1 LHPDVTK
8 KTIHPINI
16 MKNKYQEQ
24 FTLSLAMGLFICF
37 FYVEKIEAKIE
48 LLDRVVAVVDSGVV
62 MESQLN
68 QRVRDIIDRLRS
80 DGMELPPKEVLE
92 EQVLERLIVEEIQ
105 LQIGEQAGV
114 KISDAELN
122 RALSMIASEN
132 SMNLE
137 QFKESLDANNDS
149 YIKLRDQVRKEL
161 IIQRVQRGKVG
172 ANIEIS
178 EQEIENFLN
187 SEEGRSRLAEQYN
200 VQQILLSLSSSAPE
214 NKVNLVKEKG
224 TNLIKRYKEGE
235 SFEKLAATYSSD
247 QNALEGGSLG
257 WRKSSELPT
266 LFSNVVVKMKVGE
279 ISELIRSGAGFHIIR
294 LAEKRGDVVKFEDQ
308 TLVRHILMQSSEIRS
323 ENQTKELINEIY
335 QELIDGEDFK
345 QLARQ
350 HSEDPGSKM
359 EGGELGWSSPDTF
372 DPAFEAVMNS
382 VDVGE
387 MSKPFQSSFGWHILE
402 VLDRRNEDISDE
414 VRKNRAYSIIFN
426 RKFEQELQRTLIE
439 LRSESY
445 VDIKLNT

>member
-1 LHPDVTK
+1 
-8 KTIHPINI
+8 

-48 LLDRVVAVVDSGVV
+48 LLDRVAAVVDSGVV

-68 QRVRDIIDRLRS
+68 QRVQDIIGRLRS
-80 DGMELPPKEVLE
+80 DGIELPPKEVLE
-92 EQVLERLIVEEIQ
+92 EQILERLIIEEIQ
-105 LQIGEQAGV
+105 LQIGDQAGV

-149 YIKLRDQVRKEL
+149 YVKLRDQVRKEL

-187 SEEGRSRLAEQYN
+187 SEEGRSKLAEQYN

-214 NKVNLVKEKG
+214 NEVNLVKEKG
-224 TNLIKRYKEGE
+224 ADLIERYKEGE

-257 WRKSSELPT
+257 WRKSSELPS

-294 LAEKRGDVVKFEDQ
+294 LSEKRGDVVKFEDQ
-308 TLVRHILMQSSEIRS
+308 TLVRHILIQSSEIRS
-323 ENQTKELINEIY
+323 ENQTKELINEIH

-359 EGGELGWSSPDTF
+359 EGGELGWSSPDSF

-382 VDVGE
+382 VDIGE

-402 VLDRRNEDISDE
+402 VLDRRNEDISDD

>member
-1 LHPDVTK
+1 
-8 KTIHPINI
+8 
-16 MKNKYQEQ
+16 MKNKYQKK
-24 FTLSLAMGLFICF
+24 FTLSLTIGLFLYL

-68 QRVRDIIDRLRS
+68 QRVQDIIGRLRS
-80 DGMELPPKEVLE
+80 DGVELPPKEVLE
-92 EQVLERLIVEEIQ
+92 EQVLERLIIEEIQ
-105 LQIGEQAGV
+105 LQIGDQAGV

-149 YIKLRDQVRKEL
+149 YVKLRDQVRKEL

-187 SEEGRSRLAEQYN
+187 SEEGRSKLAEQYN

-214 NKVNLVKEKG
+214 NEVNLVKEKG
-224 TNLIKRYKEGE
+224 ADLIERYKEGE

-257 WRKSSELPT
+257 WRKSSELPS

-294 LAEKRGDVVKFEDQ
+294 LSEKRGDVVKFEDQ
-308 TLVRHILMQSSEIRS
+308 TLVRHILIQSSEIRS
-323 ENQTKELINEIY
+323 ENQTKELINEIH

-359 EGGELGWSSPDTF
+359 EGGELGWSSPDSF

-382 VDVGE
+382 VDIGE

-402 VLDRRNEDISDE
+402 VLDRRNEDISDD

>member
-1 LHPDVTK
+1 
-8 KTIHPINI
+8 
-16 MKNKYQEQ
+16 MKNKYQKK
-24 FTLSLAMGLFICF
+24 FTLSLTIGLFLCF

-48 LLDRVVAVVDSGVV
+48 LLDQVVAVVDSGVV

-68 QRVRDIIDRLRS
+68 QRVQDIIGRLRS
-80 DGMELPPKEVLE
+80 DGIELPPKEVLE
-92 EQVLERLIVEEIQ
+92 EQILERLIIEEIQ
-105 LQIGEQAGV
+105 LQIGDQAGV

-149 YIKLRDQVRKEL
+149 YVKLRDQVRKEL

-187 SEEGRSRLAEQYN
+187 SEEGRSKLAEQYN

-214 NKVNLVKEKG
+214 NEVNLVKEKG
-224 TNLIKRYKEGE
+224 ADLIERYKEGE

-257 WRKSSELPT
+257 WRKSSELPS

-294 LAEKRGDVVKFEDQ
+294 LSEKRGDVVKFEDQ
-308 TLVRHILMQSSEIRS
+308 TLVRHILIQSSEIRS
-323 ENQTKELINEIY
+323 ENQTKELINEIH

-359 EGGELGWSSPDTF
+359 EGGELGWSSPDSF

-382 VDVGE
+382 VDIGE

-402 VLDRRNEDISDE
+402 VLDRRNEDISDD

>member
-1 LHPDVTK
+1 MKSNYK
-8 KTIHPINI
+8 KNL
-16 MKNKYQEQ
+16 
-24 FTLSLAMGLFICF
+24 TLSVLIGFLLSSF
-37 FYVEKIEAKIE
+37 FSERMEAKIE
-48 LLDRVVAVVDSGVV
+48 LIDRVIAVVDSGVI
-62 MESQLN
+62 MESELN
-68 QRVRDIIDRLRS
+68 LRVQDIIGRLRS
-80 DGMELPPKEVLE
+80 EGTELPPKELLE
-92 EQVLERLIVEEIQ
+92 EQVLERLIIEEIQ
-105 LQIGEQAGV
+105 LQIGDSAGV

-122 RALSMIASEN
+122 RALSMLASQN

-137 QFKESLDANNDS
+137 QFKESLDANNSS
-149 YIKLRDQVRKEL
+149 YSKLRDSVRKEL

-187 SEEGRSRLAEQYN
+187 SEEGRSKLAEQYN
-200 VQQILLSLSSSAPE
+200 VQQILLSLNSEAPE
-214 NKVNLVKEKG
+214 SKVNSTKEKG
-224 TNLIKRYKEGE
+224 ADIIRRYNEGE

-257 WRKSSELPT
+257 WRKATELPT
-266 LFSNVVVKMKVGE
+266 LFSDVVTKMKVGE
-279 ISELIRSGAGFHIIR
+279 ASELIRSGAGFHIIR
-294 LAEKRGDVVKFEDQ
+294 LAEKKGDVVKFEDQ
-308 TLVRHILMQSSEIRS
+308 TLVRHILVQPSEIRS
-323 ENQTKELINEIY
+323 EKQTKDLINEIF
-335 QELIDGEDFK
+335 QKLVDGEDFK

-359 EGGELGWSSPDTF
+359 EGGELGWSAPDTF

-382 VDVGE
+382 VDIGVF
-387 MSKPFQSSFGWHILE
+387 STPFQSSFGWHILE
-402 VLDRRNEDISDE
+402 VLDRRNEDISDD

-445 VDIKLNT
+445 VDIKLNS

>member
-1 LHPDVTK
+1 MKSNYK
-8 KTIHPINI
+8 KNL
-16 MKNKYQEQ
+16 
-24 FTLSLAMGLFICF
+24 TLTVLIGFLLSSF
-37 FYVEKIEAKIE
+37 FSERMEAKIE
-48 LLDRVVAVVDSGVV
+48 LIDRVIAVVDSGVI
-62 MESQLN
+62 MESELN
-68 QRVRDIIDRLRS
+68 LRVQDIIGRLRS
-80 DGMELPPKEVLE
+80 EGTELPPKELLE
-92 EQVLERLIVEEIQ
+92 EQVLERLIIEEIQ
-105 LQIGEQAGV
+105 LQIGDSAGV

-122 RALSMIASEN
+122 RALSMLASQN

-137 QFKESLDANNDS
+137 QFKESLDANNSS
-149 YIKLRDQVRKEL
+149 YSKLRDSVRKEL

-187 SEEGRSRLAEQYN
+187 SEEGRSKLAEQYN
-200 VQQILLSLSSSAPE
+200 VQQILLSLNSEAPE
-214 NKVNLVKEKG
+214 SKVNSTKEKG
-224 TNLIKRYKEGE
+224 ADIIRRYNEGE

-257 WRKSSELPT
+257 WRKATELPT
-266 LFSNVVVKMKVGE
+266 LFSDVVTKMKVGE
-279 ISELIRSGAGFHIIR
+279 ASELIRSGAGFHIIR
-294 LAEKRGDVVKFEDQ
+294 LAEKKGDVVKFEDQ
-308 TLVRHILMQSSEIRS
+308 TLVRHILVQPSEIRS
-323 ENQTKELINEIY
+323 EKQTKDLMNEIY
-335 QELIDGEDFK
+335 QKLADGEDFK

-359 EGGELGWSSPDTF
+359 EGGELGWSAPDTF

-382 VDVGE
+382 VDIGVF
-387 MSKPFQSSFGWHILE
+387 STPFQSSFGWHILE
-402 VLDRRNEDISDE
+402 VLDRRNEDISDD

-445 VDIKLNT
+445 VDIKLNS

>member
-1 LHPDVTK
+1 MKSNYK
-8 KTIHPINI
+8 KNL
-16 MKNKYQEQ
+16 
-24 FTLSLAMGLFICF
+24 TLSVLIGFLLSSF
-37 FYVEKIEAKIE
+37 FSERMEAKIE
-48 LLDRVVAVVDSGVV
+48 LIDRVIAVVDSGVI
-62 MESQLN
+62 MESELN
-68 QRVRDIIDRLRS
+68 LRVQDIIGRLRS
-80 DGMELPPKEVLE
+80 EGTELPPKELLE
-92 EQVLERLIVEEIQ
+92 EQVLERLIIEEIQ
-105 LQIGEQAGV
+105 LQIGDSAGV

-122 RALSMIASEN
+122 RALSMLASQN

-137 QFKESLDANNDS
+137 QFKESLDANNSS
-149 YIKLRDQVRKEL
+149 YRKLRDSVRKEL

-187 SEEGRSRLAEQYN
+187 SEEGRSKLAEQYN
-200 VQQILLSLSSSAPE
+200 VQQILLSLNSEAPE
-214 NKVNLVKEKG
+214 SEVNSTKEKG
-224 TNLIKRYKEGE
+224 ADIIRRYNEGE

-257 WRKSSELPT
+257 WRKATELPT
-266 LFSNVVVKMKVGE
+266 LFSDVVTKMKVGE
-279 ISELIRSGAGFHIIR
+279 ASELIRSGAGFHIIR
-294 LAEKRGDVVKFEDQ
+294 LAEKKGDVVKFEDQ
-308 TLVRHILMQSSEIRS
+308 TLVRHILVQPSEIRS
-323 ENQTKELINEIY
+323 EKQTKDLMNEIY
-335 QELIDGEDFK
+335 QKLVDGEDFK

-359 EGGELGWSSPDTF
+359 EGGELGWSAPDTF

-382 VDVGE
+382 ADIGE
-387 MSKPFQSSFGWHILE
+387 VSTPFQSSFGWHILE
-402 VLDRRNEDISDE
+402 VLDRRNEDISND

-445 VDIKLNT
+445 VDIKLNS

>member
-1 LHPDVTK
+1 
-8 KTIHPINI
+8 
-16 MKNKYQEQ
+16 MKNKYQKK
-24 FTLSLAMGLFICF
+24 FTLSLTIGLFLCF

-68 QRVRDIIDRLRS
+68 QRVQDIIGRLRS
-80 DGMELPPKEVLE
+80 DGIELPPKEVLE
-92 EQVLERLIVEEIQ
+92 EQILERLIIEEIQ
-105 LQIGEQAGV
+105 LQIGDQAGV

-149 YIKLRDQVRKEL
+149 YVKLRDQVRKEL

-187 SEEGRSRLAEQYN
+187 SEEGRSKLAEQYN

-214 NKVNLVKEKG
+214 NEVNLVKEKG
-224 TNLIKRYKEGE
+224 ADLIERYKEGE

-257 WRKSSELPT
+257 WRKSSELPS

-294 LAEKRGDVVKFEDQ
+294 LSEKRGDVVKFEDQ
-308 TLVRHILMQSSEIRS
+308 TLVRHILIQSSEIRS
-323 ENQTKELINEIY
+323 ENQTKELINEIH

-359 EGGELGWSSPDTF
+359 EGGELGWSSPDSF

-382 VDVGE
+382 IDIGE

-402 VLDRRNEDISDE
+402 VLDRRNEDISDD

>member
-1 LHPDVTK
+1 MKSNYK
-8 KTIHPINI
+8 KNL
-16 MKNKYQEQ
+16 
-24 FTLSLAMGLFICF
+24 TLSVLIGFLLSSF
-37 FYVEKIEAKIE
+37 FSERMEAKIE
-48 LLDRVVAVVDSGVV
+48 LIDRVIAVVDSGVI
-62 MESQLN
+62 MESELN
-68 QRVRDIIDRLRS
+68 LRVQDIIGRLRS
-80 DGMELPPKEVLE
+80 EGTELPPKELLE
-92 EQVLERLIVEEIQ
+92 EQVLERLIIEEIQ
-105 LQIGEQAGV
+105 LQIGDSAGV

-122 RALSMIASEN
+122 RALSMLASQN

-137 QFKESLDANNDS
+137 QFKESLDANNSS
-149 YIKLRDQVRKEL
+149 YSKLRDSVRKEL

-187 SEEGRSRLAEQYN
+187 SEEGRSKLAEQYN
-200 VQQILLSLSSSAPE
+200 VQQILLSLNSEAPE
-214 NKVNLVKEKG
+214 SKVNSTKEKG
-224 TNLIKRYKEGE
+224 ADIIRRYNEGE

-257 WRKSSELPT
+257 WRKATELPT
-266 LFSNVVVKMKVGE
+266 LFSDVVTKMKVGE
-279 ISELIRSGAGFHIIR
+279 ASELIRSGAGFHIIR

-308 TLVRHILMQSSEIRS
+308 TLVRHILVQPSEIRS
-323 ENQTKELINEIY
+323 EKQTKDLMNEIY
-335 QELIDGEDFK
+335 QKLADGEDFK

-359 EGGELGWSSPDTF
+359 EGGELGWSAPDTF

-382 VDVGE
+382 VDIGVF
-387 MSKPFQSSFGWHILE
+387 STPFQSSFGWHILE
-402 VLDRRNEDISDE
+402 VLDRRNEDISDD

-445 VDIKLNT
+445 VDIKLNS

>member
-1 LHPDVTK
+1 MKSNYK
-8 KTIHPINI
+8 KNL
-16 MKNKYQEQ
+16 
-24 FTLSLAMGLFICF
+24 TLSVLIGFLLSSF
-37 FYVEKIEAKIE
+37 FSERMEAKIE
-48 LLDRVVAVVDSGVV
+48 LIDRVIAVVDSGVI
-62 MESQLN
+62 MESELN
-68 QRVRDIIDRLRS
+68 LRVQDIIGRLRS
-80 DGMELPPKEVLE
+80 EGTELPPKELLE
-92 EQVLERLIVEEIQ
+92 EQVLERLIIEEIQ
-105 LQIGEQAGV
+105 LQIGDSAGV

-122 RALSMIASEN
+122 RALSMLASQN

-137 QFKESLDANNDS
+137 QFKESLDANNSS
-149 YIKLRDQVRKEL
+149 YSKLRDSVRKEL

-187 SEEGRSRLAEQYN
+187 SEEGRSKLAEQYN
-200 VQQILLSLSSSAPE
+200 VQQILLSLNSEAPE
-214 NKVNLVKEKG
+214 SKVNSTKEKG
-224 TNLIKRYKEGE
+224 ADIIRRYNEGE

-257 WRKSSELPT
+257 WRKATELPT
-266 LFSNVVVKMKVGE
+266 LFSDVVTKIKVGE
-279 ISELIRSGAGFHIIR
+279 VSELIRSGAGFHIIR
-294 LAEKRGDVVKFEDQ
+294 LAEKKGDVVKFEDQ
-308 TLVRHILMQSSEIRS
+308 TLVRHILVQPSEIRS
-323 ENQTKELINEIY
+323 EKQTKDLMNEIY
-335 QELIDGEDFK
+335 QKLADGEDFK

-359 EGGELGWSSPDTF
+359 EGGELGWSAPDTF

-382 VDVGE
+382 VDIGVF
-387 MSKPFQSSFGWHILE
+387 STPFQSSFGWHILE
-402 VLDRRNEDISDE
+402 VLDRRNEDISDD

-445 VDIKLNT
+445 VDIKLNS

>member
-1 LHPDVTK
+1 MKSNYK
-8 KTIHPINI
+8 KNL
-16 MKNKYQEQ
+16 
-24 FTLSLAMGLFICF
+24 TLSVLIGFLLSSF
-37 FYVEKIEAKIE
+37 FSERMEAKIE
-48 LLDRVVAVVDSGVV
+48 LIDRVIAVVDSGVI
-62 MESQLN
+62 MESELN
-68 QRVRDIIDRLRS
+68 LRVQDIIGRLRS
-80 DGMELPPKEVLE
+80 EGTELPPKELLE
-92 EQVLERLIVEEIQ
+92 EQVLERLIIEEIQ
-105 LQIGEQAGV
+105 LQIGDSAGV

-122 RALSMIASEN
+122 RALSMLASQN

-137 QFKESLDANNDS
+137 QFKESLDANNSS
-149 YIKLRDQVRKEL
+149 YRKLRDSVRKEL

-187 SEEGRSRLAEQYN
+187 SEEGRSKLAEQYN
-200 VQQILLSLSSSAPE
+200 VQQILLSLNSEAPE
-214 NKVNLVKEKG
+214 SKVNSTKEKG
-224 TNLIKRYKEGE
+224 ADIIRRYSEGE

-257 WRKSSELPT
+257 WRKATELPT
-266 LFSNVVVKMKVGE
+266 LFSDVVTKMKVGE
-279 ISELIRSGAGFHIIR
+279 ASELIRSGAGFHIIR

-308 TLVRHILMQSSEIRS
+308 TLVRHILVQPSEIRS
-323 ENQTKELINEIY
+323 EKQTKDLMNEIY
-335 QELIDGEDFK
+335 QKLVDGEDFK

-359 EGGELGWSSPDTF
+359 EGGELGWSAPDTF
-372 DPAFEAVMNS
+372 DPAFEGVMNS
-382 VDVGE
+382 ADIGE
-387 MSKPFQSSFGWHILE
+387 VSTPFQSSFGWHILE
-402 VLDRRNEDISDE
+402 VLDRRNEDISDD

-445 VDIKLNT
+445 VDIKLNS

>member
-1 LHPDVTK
+1 MKSNYK
-8 KTIHPINI
+8 KNL
-16 MKNKYQEQ
+16 
-24 FTLSLAMGLFICF
+24 TLSVLIGFLLSSF
-37 FYVEKIEAKIE
+37 FSERMEAKIE
-48 LLDRVVAVVDSGVV
+48 LIDRVIAVVDSGVI
-62 MESQLN
+62 MESELN
-68 QRVRDIIDRLRS
+68 LRVQDIIGRLRS
-80 DGMELPPKEVLE
+80 EGTELPPKELLE
-92 EQVLERLIVEEIQ
+92 EQVLERLIIEEIQ
-105 LQIGEQAGV
+105 LQIGDSAGV

-122 RALSMIASEN
+122 RALSMLASQN

-137 QFKESLDANNDS
+137 QFKESLDANNSS
-149 YIKLRDQVRKEL
+149 YIKLRDSVRKEL

-187 SEEGRSRLAEQYN
+187 SEEGRSKLAEQYN
-200 VQQILLSLSSSAPE
+200 VQQILLSLNSEAPE
-214 NKVNLVKEKG
+214 SKVNSTKEKG
-224 TNLIKRYKEGE
+224 ADIIRRYNEGE

-257 WRKSSELPT
+257 WRKATELPT
-266 LFSNVVVKMKVGE
+266 LFSDVVTKMKVGE
-279 ISELIRSGAGFHIIR
+279 ASELIRSGAGFHIIR
-294 LAEKRGDVVKFEDQ
+294 LAEEKGDVVKFEDQ
-308 TLVRHILMQSSEIRS
+308 TLVRHILVQPSEIRS
-323 ENQTKELINEIY
+323 EKQTKDLMNEIY
-335 QELIDGEDFK
+335 QKLADGEDFK

-359 EGGELGWSSPDTF
+359 EGGELGWSAPDTF

-382 VDVGE
+382 VDIGVF
-387 MSKPFQSSFGWHILE
+387 STPFQSSFGWHILE
-402 VLDRRNEDISDE
+402 VLDRRNEDISDD

-445 VDIKLNT
+445 VDIKLNS

>member
-1 LHPDVTK
+1 MKSNYK
-8 KTIHPINI
+8 KNL
-16 MKNKYQEQ
+16 
-24 FTLSLAMGLFICF
+24 TLSVLIGFLLSSF
-37 FYVEKIEAKIE
+37 FSERMEAKIE
-48 LLDRVVAVVDSGVV
+48 LIDRVIAVVDSGVI
-62 MESQLN
+62 MESELN
-68 QRVRDIIDRLRS
+68 LRVQDIIGRLRS
-80 DGMELPPKEVLE
+80 EGTELPPKELLE
-92 EQVLERLIVEEIQ
+92 EQVLERLIIEEIQ
-105 LQIGEQAGV
+105 LQIGDSAGV

-122 RALSMIASEN
+122 RALSMLASQN

-137 QFKESLDANNDS
+137 QFKESLDANNSS
-149 YIKLRDQVRKEL
+149 YIKLRDSVRKEL

-187 SEEGRSRLAEQYN
+187 SEEGRSKLAEQYN
-200 VQQILLSLSSSAPE
+200 VQQILLSLNSEAPE
-214 NKVNLVKEKG
+214 SKVNSTKEKG
-224 TNLIKRYKEGE
+224 ADIIRRYNEGE

-257 WRKSSELPT
+257 WRKATELPT
-266 LFSNVVVKMKVGE
+266 LFSDVVTKMKVGE
-279 ISELIRSGAGFHIIR
+279 ASELIRSGAGFHIIR

-308 TLVRHILMQSSEIRS
+308 TLVRHILVQPSEIRS
-323 ENQTKELINEIY
+323 EKQTKDLMNEIF
-335 QELIDGEDFK
+335 QKLVDGEDFK

-359 EGGELGWSSPDTF
+359 EGGELGWSAPDTF
-372 DPAFEAVMNS
+372 DPAFEGVMNS
-382 VDVGE
+382 ADIGE
-387 MSKPFQSSFGWHILE
+387 VSTPFQSSFGWHILE
-402 VLDRRNEDISDE
+402 VLDRRNEDISDD

-445 VDIKLNT
+445 VDIKLNS

>member
-1 LHPDVTK
+1 
-8 KTIHPINI
+8 
-16 MKNKYQEQ
+16 MKNKYQKK
-24 FTLSLAMGLFICF
+24 FALSLTIGLFLCL

-68 QRVRDIIDRLRS
+68 QRVQDIIGRLRS
-80 DGMELPPKEVLE
+80 DGIELPPKEVLE
-92 EQVLERLIVEEIQ
+92 EQILERLIIEEIQ
-105 LQIGEQAGV
+105 LQIGDQAGV

-149 YIKLRDQVRKEL
+149 YVKLRDQVRKEL

-187 SEEGRSRLAEQYN
+187 SEEGRSKLAEQYN

-214 NKVNLVKEKG
+214 NEVNLVKEKG
-224 TNLIKRYKEGE
+224 ADLIERYKEGE

-257 WRKSSELPT
+257 WRKSSELPS

-294 LAEKRGDVVKFEDQ
+294 LSEKRGDVVKFEDQ
-308 TLVRHILMQSSEIRS
+308 TLVRHILIQSSEIRS
-323 ENQTKELINEIY
+323 ENQTKELINEIH

-359 EGGELGWSSPDTF
+359 EGGELGWSSPDSF

-382 VDVGE
+382 VDIGE
-387 MSKPFQSSFGWHILE
+387 ISKPFQSSFGWHILE
-402 VLDRRNEDISDE
+402 VLDRRNEDISDD

>member
-1 LHPDVTK
+1 
-8 KTIHPINI
+8 
-16 MKNKYQEQ
+16 MKNKYQKK
-24 FTLSLAMGLFICF
+24 FALSLTIGLFLCL
-37 FYVEKIEAKIE
+37 FYVEKIEAKVE
-48 LLDRVVAVVDSGVV
+48 VLDRIVAVVDSGVV

-68 QRVRDIIDRLRS
+68 QRVQDIIGRLRG
-80 DGMELPPKEVLE
+80 DGIELPPKEVLE
-92 EQVLERLIVEEIQ
+92 EQILERLIIEEIQ
-105 LQIGEQAGV
+105 LQIGDQAGV

-149 YIKLRDQVRKEL
+149 YVKLRDQVRKEL

-187 SEEGRSRLAEQYN
+187 SEEGRSKLAEQYN

-214 NKVNLVKEKG
+214 NEVNLVKEKG
-224 TNLIKRYKEGE
+224 ADLIERYKEGE

-257 WRKSSELPT
+257 WRKSSELPS

-294 LAEKRGDVVKFEDQ
+294 LSEKRGDVVKFEDQ
-308 TLVRHILMQSSEIRS
+308 TLVRHILIQSSEIRS
-323 ENQTKELINEIY
+323 ENQTKELINEVH
-335 QELIDGEDFK
+335 QELIDGGDFK

-359 EGGELGWSSPDTF
+359 EGGELGWSSPDSF

-382 VDVGE
+382 VDIGE

-402 VLDRRNEDISDE
+402 VLDRRNEDISDD

>member
-1 LHPDVTK
+1 MT
-8 KTIHPINI
+8 INI
-16 MKNKYQEQ
+16 KLVMEVYIKKI
-24 FTLSLAMGLFICF
+24 TLGLAINFFLFSLFCEG
-37 FYVEKIEAKIE
+37 IEAKIQ
-48 LLDRVVAVVDSGVV
+48 LIDRVIAVVDSGVI
-62 MESQLN
+62 MESELN
-68 QRVRDIIDRLRS
+68 KRVEEIIGRLRS
-80 DGMELPPKEVLE
+80 EGTELPPKKLLE
-92 EQVLERLIVEEIQ
+92 EQILERLIIEEIQ
-105 LQIGEQAGV
+105 LQIGDSAGV

-122 RALSMIASEN
+122 RALSMLASQN

-137 QFKESLDANNDS
+137 QFKESLDANNSS
-149 YIKLRDQVRKEL
+149 YSKLRDSVRKEL

-187 SEEGRSRLAEQYN
+187 SEEGRSKLAEQYN
-200 VQQILLSLSSSAPE
+200 VQQILLSLNSEAPE
-214 NKVNLVKEKG
+214 SKVNSTKEKG
-224 TNLIKRYKEGE
+224 ADIIRRYNEGE

-257 WRKSSELPT
+257 WRKATELPT
-266 LFSNVVVKMKVGE
+266 LFSDVVTKMKVGE
-279 ISELIRSGAGFHIIR
+279 ASELIRSGAGFHIIR
-294 LAEKRGDVVKFEDQ
+294 LAEKKGDVVKFEDQ
-308 TLVRHILMQSSEIRS
+308 TLVRHILVQPSEIRS
-323 ENQTKELINEIY
+323 EKQTKDLMNEIY
-335 QELIDGEDFK
+335 QKLVDGEDFK

-359 EGGELGWSSPDTF
+359 EGGELGWSAPDTF

-382 VDVGE
+382 VDIGVF
-387 MSKPFQSSFGWHILE
+387 STPFQSSFGWHILE
-402 VLDRRNEDISDE
+402 VLDRRNEDISDD

-445 VDIKLNT
+445 VDIKLNS

>member
-1 LHPDVTK
+1 MKSNYK
-8 KTIHPINI
+8 KNL
-16 MKNKYQEQ
+16 
-24 FTLSLAMGLFICF
+24 TLSVLIGFLLSSF
-37 FYVEKIEAKIE
+37 FSERMEAKIE
-48 LLDRVVAVVDSGVV
+48 LIDRVIAVVDSGVI
-62 MESQLN
+62 MESELN
-68 QRVRDIIDRLRS
+68 LRVQDIIGRLRS
-80 DGMELPPKEVLE
+80 EGTELPPKELLE
-92 EQVLERLIVEEIQ
+92 EQVLERLIIEEIQ
-105 LQIGEQAGV
+105 LQIGDSAGV

-122 RALSMIASEN
+122 RALSMLASQN

-137 QFKESLDANNDS
+137 QFKESLDTNNSS
-149 YIKLRDQVRKEL
+149 YSKLRDSVRKEL

-187 SEEGRSRLAEQYN
+187 SEEGRSKLAEQYN
-200 VQQILLSLSSSAPE
+200 VQQILLSLNSEAPE
-214 NKVNLVKEKG
+214 SKVNSTKEKG
-224 TNLIKRYKEGE
+224 ADIIRRYNEGE

-257 WRKSSELPT
+257 WRKATELPT
-266 LFSNVVVKMKVGE
+266 LFSDVVTKMKVGE
-279 ISELIRSGAGFHIIR
+279 ASELIRSGAGFHIIR

-308 TLVRHILMQSSEIRS
+308 TLVRHILVQPSEIRS
-323 ENQTKELINEIY
+323 EKQTKDLMNEIF
-335 QELIDGEDFK
+335 QKLVDGEDFK

-359 EGGELGWSSPDTF
+359 EGGELGWSAPDTF
-372 DPAFEAVMNS
+372 DPAFEGVMNS
-382 VDVGE
+382 ADIGE
-387 MSKPFQSSFGWHILE
+387 VSTPFQSSFGWHILE
-402 VLDRRNEDISDE
+402 VLDRRNEDISDD

-445 VDIKLNT
+445 VDIKLNS

>member
-1 LHPDVTK
+1 
-8 KTIHPINI
+8 
-16 MKNKYQEQ
+16 MKNKYQKK
-24 FTLSLAMGLFICF
+24 FTLSLTIGLFLCL
-37 FYVEKIEAKIE
+37 FYFEKIQAKIE

-68 QRVRDIIDRLRS
+68 QRVQDIIGRLRS
-80 DGMELPPKEVLE
+80 DGIELPPKEVLE
-92 EQVLERLIVEEIQ
+92 EQILERLIIEEIQ
-105 LQIGEQAGV
+105 LQIGDQAGV

-149 YIKLRDQVRKEL
+149 YVKLRDQVRKEL

-187 SEEGRSRLAEQYN
+187 SEEGRSKLAEQYN

-214 NKVNLVKEKG
+214 NEVNLVKEKG
-224 TNLIKRYKEGE
+224 ADLIERYKEGE

-257 WRKSSELPT
+257 WRKSSELPS

-294 LAEKRGDVVKFEDQ
+294 LSEKRGDVVKFEDQ
-308 TLVRHILMQSSEIRS
+308 TLVRHILIQSSEIRS
-323 ENQTKELINEIY
+323 ENQTKELINEIH

-359 EGGELGWSSPDTF
+359 EGGELGWSSPDSF

-382 VDVGE
+382 VDIGE

-402 VLDRRNEDISDE
+402 VLDRRNEDISDD

>member
-1 LHPDVTK
+1 MKSNYK
-8 KTIHPINI
+8 KNL
-16 MKNKYQEQ
+16 
-24 FTLSLAMGLFICF
+24 TLSVLIGFLLSSF
-37 FYVEKIEAKIE
+37 FSERMEAKIE
-48 LLDRVVAVVDSGVV
+48 LIDRVIAVVDSGVI
-62 MESQLN
+62 MESELN
-68 QRVRDIIDRLRS
+68 LRVQDIIGRLRS
-80 DGMELPPKEVLE
+80 EGTELPPKELLE
-92 EQVLERLIVEEIQ
+92 EQVLERLIIEEIQ
-105 LQIGEQAGV
+105 LQIGDSAGV

-122 RALSMIASEN
+122 RALSMLASQN

-137 QFKESLDANNDS
+137 QFKESLDANNSS
-149 YIKLRDQVRKEL
+149 YSKLRDSVRKEL

-187 SEEGRSRLAEQYN
+187 SEEGRSKLAEQYN
-200 VQQILLSLSSSAPE
+200 VQQILLSLNSEAPE
-214 NKVNLVKEKG
+214 SKVNSTKEKG
-224 TNLIKRYKEGE
+224 ADIIRRYNEGE

-257 WRKSSELPT
+257 WRKATELPT
-266 LFSNVVVKMKVGE
+266 LFSDVVTKMKVGE
-279 ISELIRSGAGFHIIR
+279 ASELIRSGAGFHIIR

-308 TLVRHILMQSSEIRS
+308 TLVRHILVQPSEIRS
-323 ENQTKELINEIY
+323 EKQTKDLINEIY
-335 QELIDGEDFK
+335 QKLVDGEDFK

-359 EGGELGWSSPDTF
+359 EGGELGWSAPDTF
-372 DPAFEAVMNS
+372 DPAFEGVMNS
-382 VDVGE
+382 ADIGE
-387 MSKPFQSSFGWHILE
+387 VSTPFQSSFGWHILE
-402 VLDRRNEDISDE
+402 VLDRRNEDISDD

-445 VDIKLNT
+445 VDIKLNS

>member
-1 LHPDVTK
+1 
-8 KTIHPINI
+8 
-16 MKNKYQEQ
+16 MKNKYQKK
-24 FTLSLAMGLFICF
+24 FTLSLTIGLFLCL

-68 QRVRDIIDRLRS
+68 QRVQDIIGRLRS
-80 DGMELPPKEVLE
+80 DGIELPPKEVLE
-92 EQVLERLIVEEIQ
+92 EQILERLIIEEIQ
-105 LQIGEQAGV
+105 LQIGDQAGV

-149 YIKLRDQVRKEL
+149 YVKLRDQVRKEL

-187 SEEGRSRLAEQYN
+187 SEEGRSKLAEQYN

-214 NKVNLVKEKG
+214 NEVNLVKEKG
-224 TNLIKRYKEGE
+224 ADLIERYKEGE

-257 WRKSSELPT
+257 WRKSSELPS

-294 LAEKRGDVVKFEDQ
+294 LSEKRGDVVKFEDQ
-308 TLVRHILMQSSEIRS
+308 TLVRHILIQSSEIRS
-323 ENQTKELINEIY
+323 ENQTKELINEIH

-359 EGGELGWSSPDTF
+359 EGGELGWSSPDSF

-382 VDVGE
+382 IDIGE
-387 MSKPFQSSFGWHILE
+387 ISKPFQSSFGWHILE
-402 VLDRRNEDISDE
+402 VLDRRNEDISDD